1 MRDHVEGGV
10 GVSCQCRGVTHS
22 TRVRRDG
29 VLVFQVYAI
38 GFRLRRGVD
47 DLRRTTRKRERMGCE
62 WRGRGGFVASGLELA
77 SRVIRGSSSKRLT
90 STPVKCGV
98 PAICYTNPKGIPTC
112 CADNHRPLCP
122 LRQPQSLVVG
132 ICRGKNHQRQDRL
145 PPREQGHRRL
155 FCRQHCSDMG
165 KLIGQISAPNP
176 TSAKLDFVVLKCFK
190 SMSYKSRAEVKIGVR
205 V

>member
-1 MRDHVEGGV
+1 MGARFPLTLIVKKYECYPLRDHVEGGV

-112 CADNHRPLCP
+112 
-122 LRQPQSLVVG
+122 G
-132 ICRGKNHQRQDRL
+132 IVDTYQAGNVWK
-145 PPREQGHRRL
+145 
-155 FCRQHCSDMG
+155 
-165 KLIGQISAPNP
+165 
-176 TSAKLDFVVLKCFK
+176 V
-190 SMSYKSRAEVKIGVR
+190 
-205 V
+205 